1 MAFKMNGW
9 SAFTK
14 ETPIEGSKHDTG
26 GVKKVTSKKEKP
38 KKNVIQKVWDWGKD
52 KPLSVPWT
60 VERGKEKLEQF
71 KKWNNR

>member
-26 GVKKVTSKKEKP
+26 GVKEVTSKKEKP
-38 KKNVIQKVWDWGKD
+38 KKNVLQKIYS
-52 KPLSVPWT
+52 L
-60 VERGKEKLEQF
+60 
-71 KKWNNR
+71 